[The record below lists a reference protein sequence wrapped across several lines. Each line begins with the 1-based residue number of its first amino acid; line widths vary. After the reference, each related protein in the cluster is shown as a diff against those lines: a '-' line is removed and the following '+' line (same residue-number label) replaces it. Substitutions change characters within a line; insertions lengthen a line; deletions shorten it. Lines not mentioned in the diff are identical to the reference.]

1 MVERLL
7 PICVKLFA
15 DNFEGTFTPLAV
27 KQWSMMPKQGLVDIE
42 QSIGGYLGLLL
53 GEDDKIPV
61 SCRFSLTRM
70 VRVKSEEEIQ

>member
-1 MVERLL
+1 MLVNAGFSSRQAVEMVERLL

-15 DNFEGTFTPLAV
+15 DNFEGTFTFSGEA
-27 KQWSMMPKQGLVDIE
+27 MEYDAEAGFADIE

-61 SCRFSLTRM
+61 LPL
-70 VRVKSEEEIQ
+70 